1 MDNPAI
7 KFAWDIANSF
17 LEHDIEL
24 SIAIILLGMV
34 FFIAFI
40 FRDDT
45 EAFVFRR
52 DDAEYER
59 RQREQSWYE
68 QCDRRQFDQKLCK
81 LRMWEQIQEILEE
94 VEP

>member
-7 KFAWDIANSF
+7 QFAWDIANSF
-17 LEHDIEL
+17 LDHDLEL
-24 SIAIILLGMV
+24 SIAIILLSIV
-34 FFIAFI
+34 FFIAF
-40 FRDDT
+40 
-45 EAFVFRR
+45 VSR